1 MKPDVKISNGQFFV
15 LLLLSRVMH
24 MMLYRTDGFSS
35 GTPMM
40 IGLLISTGIEIL
52 LGIPVFIFLMRK
64 DEILGAL
71 AKNKKLR
78 FAVRA
83 IITLYFTFVAG
94 SVMCAFARF
103 MADEFPSLS
112 SAVVIIIIIAAASA
126 YCASLGIEAI
136 ARTGTVVLWAFLI
149 LLAVMALASEGRF
162 DALNLVPLQK
172 SDTRAVIDY
181 IIRDVSSCRWLVL
194 AVALSQYLKYGSQK
208 AVLGYVAAKLVLIE
222 AVLLMITMILWS
234 FVDVPGYPILALGT
248 YAKTEVIRRFDAL
261 NMFVWALNCVVVN
274 ATYIHTASDITK
286 KKNLLSYLIPAA
298 ASAVFALLDYKKIFW
313 FTERQEVVIMLAGIV
328 LLGVLVPLAAIICW
342 KVKKKCEGLRA
353 FSL

>member
-1 MKPDVKISNGQFFV
+1 MKTDVKISNGQFFV
-15 LLLLSRVMH
+15 LLLLSRIMH
-24 MMLYRTDGFSS
+24 LMLYRTDSFSS

-64 DEILGAL
+64 DEILESCS
-71 AKNKKLR
+71 KNKKLC

-83 IITLYFTFVAG
+83 IIALYFTFVSGA
-94 SVMCAFARF
+94 VLCAFARF

-112 SAVVIIIIIAAASA
+112 SPVVIIVIIAAASA

-136 ARTGTVVLWAFLI
+136 ARTGTVVLWVFLV
-149 LLAVMALASEGRF
+149 LLAIMALASEGRY
-162 DALNLVPLQK
+162 DTLNLVPLQK
-172 SDTRAVIDY
+172 SETRAVIDY
-181 IIRDVSSCRWLVL
+181 IVRDVSSCRWLVL
-194 AVALSQYLKYGSQK
+194 AVALARYLKYGSQK
-208 AVLGYVAAKLVLIE
+208 AVLGYVAAKIVLIE

-274 ATYIHTASDITK
+274 ATYTHLASDITK

-298 ASAVFALLDYKKIFW
+298 ASAVFALLYYKKAFW
-313 FTERQEVVIMLAGIV
+313 LTERQEDVIMFAGIV
-328 LLGVLVPLAAIICW
+328 LIGVLVPLAAIIYW
-342 KVKKKCEGLRA
+342 RVKEKCEGLRA
-353 FSL
+353 C